1 MWVFCVVQRR
11 LDFWASTDVRITH
24 SLVFR
29 VVHLVFSL
37 TVWIAPDW
45 LRCEYTDHLS
55 LDTNSSAG
63 RTNSPLYTFEPENV
77 SGEEEKKGGE
87 NKFKGRLAD
96 IPSIC
101 HLEPHT
107 IKGPC
112 EWSLLSEEREPLAA
126 ADFLQRSINWA
137 RPKRAV
143 HVPLTSER
151 RAAHCT
157 LRQRSS
163 GFSWLPFS
171 VLIRCIHVLTRQK
184 MQSRQMLPFWG
195 DIMVLIIPL
204 VIQQCTLKRH
214 YRRGL
219 RGPRQ
224 SPQDIYRSALCTFN
238 ADMVPCFTS
247 ASFKCCQIIS
257 HYRNLLHYAS
267 TLHSL
272 CVPAVMLLK
281 WH

>member
-11 LDFWASTDVRITH
+11 LDFWVSTDVRITH

-29 VVHLVFSL
+29 VVHLVCYFYFFL

-63 RTNSPLYTFEPENV
+63 QNEFSSLYTFEPQNV
-77 SGEEEKKGGE
+77 SGEGEKKGGE

-101 HLEPHT
+101 HLKART

-112 EWSLLSEEREPLAA
+112 EWSLLSEERESLAA

-143 HVPLTSER
+143 RVPLTRER
-151 RAAHCT
+151 RAARCT

-184 MQSRQMLPFWG
+184 MQSRQMLPFRG

-214 YRRGL
+214 
-219 RGPRQ
+219 
-224 SPQDIYRSALCTFN
+224 
-238 ADMVPCFTS
+238 
-247 ASFKCCQIIS
+247 
-257 HYRNLLHYAS
+257 
-267 TLHSL
+267 
-272 CVPAVMLLK
+272 
-281 WH
+281 